1 MGKKQTL
8 TNGPEGELINR
19 ERENRA
25 ASEDSPNYGPLGVDQ
40 NTIPR
45 EQYNGVERMDVRQT
59 PVNNPVQPGSPVGVP
74 DLASGQQR
82 AGTPGYQLDQN
93 YSPQT
98 TRSGSGFKMK
108 QTGTLGNGQIREGRA
123 SGGDPLWVATAP
135 VATFEIDRQI
145 SDVRK
150 QKAELADWISKQG
163 EQFKGKAADP
173 YQPAYE
179 QYVGREMNKMVKDV
193 ADTYF
198 DGNMDKA
205 WQGIHDDPQLRSDF
219 MRNNR
224 YLAAIGQAN
233 RGGYDAYQKIDQDVN
248 EGKLELHPDT
258 KPLLDDA
265 LEGKWSFNGDTP
277 AHSAWKFDQLNEKLS
292 VDKLFGD
299 YFRPSMDKAGDMMV
313 SNNRV
318 VSKGGRKF
326 LVTDTKEDYDQ
337 FVDQFVRQ
345 AKKQGPWRNEGELR
359 QYVESM
365 VGRMEKEEWK
375 ALPIGKSGGGS
386 KGGAG
391 GGDSKIR
398 LSAERTKEGTD
409 DGDVEVKIF
418 GETSGSPVTMKPLY
432 FNTRSAVRR
441 KEGEVVSE
449 TRNNRVSAIPIGFKL
464 DSGGNLILTAKQ
476 TKEPGTST
484 KSGDSN
490 RDADSAEPMTQKQLD
505 ELPSITIRGDAVNP
519 ALEAIAHDKGLFTP
533 AGLAD
538 VDAARQIVLAG
549 IRERG
554 GAPKKAKPLAKGSL
568 DDI

>member
-45 EQYNGVERMDVRQT
+45 EQYNGVERMDVLQT

-135 VATFEIDRQI
+135 VATFEIDRQL

-163 EQFKGKAADP
+163 EQFQGKAADP

-179 QYVGREMNKMVKDV
+179 QYVGREQNKMVKDV

-233 RGGYDAYQKIDQDVN
+233 RGGYAVYEQAEKDIRD
-248 EGKLELHPDT
+248 GKLELPPKDME
-258 KPLLDDA
+258 LLNDA
-265 LEGKWSFNGDTP
+265 LDGKWAFNGDTP
-277 AHSAWKFDQLNEKLS
+277 AHSAWKFDQLNDKLS
-292 VDKLFGD
+292 IAKKWND
-299 YFRPSMDKAGDMMV
+299 YFRPSMDKAGDLMV
-313 SNNRV
+313 GNNRV
-318 VSKGGRKF
+318 YKDPKSGRRF
-326 LVTDTKEDYDQ
+326 LVTDSKEDYDQ
-337 FVDQFVRQ
+337 FVDQFTKQ
-345 AKKQGPWRNEGELR
+345 AMKDGPWRNEADVKEFA
-359 QYVESM
+359 ESM
-365 VGRMEKEEWK
+365 VGRMDKETWK

-391 GGDSKIR
+391 GADSKIR
-398 LSAERTKEGTD
+398 LSAERAS
-409 DGDVEVKIF
+409 DGAVEMKIF
-418 GETSGSPVTMKPLY
+418 GTTSGAPSIMRPLY
-432 FNTRSAVRR
+432 FTESTPVAGRSGSGVA
-441 KEGEVVSE
+441 K
-449 TRNNRVSAIPIGFKL
+449 NRMSAIPVSFAVDKNG
-464 DSGGNLILTAKQ
+464 DLILKAKR
-476 TKEPGTST
+476 TKEPGTGS
-484 KSGDSN
+484 SN
-490 RDADSAEPMTQKQLD
+490 DEADTDADSAQPMTQKD
-505 ELPSITIRGDAVNP
+505 FEELPSMTFRGDAVNP
-519 ALEAIAHDKGLFTP
+519 ALEAIATDKGWKTP
-533 AGLAD
+533 SGFPD
-538 VDAARQIVLAG
+538 VDAAREWVMTG